1 MKLYVGNLS
10 FQTTEQDLN
19 KLFAQHGSVTETNLI
34 MDRETNRPRGFG
46 FVTMS
51 SSEEGQRAIDALH
64 GQNHDGRDLTVNEA
78 KPMEARGPRRD
89 SGGGGRSGGR
99 LLLFLEGVGGDLS
112 QNLPLE
118 AAVLLLVAL
127 HWRIERD
134 CPQPIALP
142 FPGR

>member
-19 KLFAQHGSVTETNLI
+19 ALFSKYGTVSETNLI

-51 SSEEGQRAIDALH
+51 SADEGQKAIDALH

-78 KPMEARGPRRD
+78 RPMEARGGGGGGGRRD
-89 SGGGGRSGGR
+89 SGGRGGNGGGRNR
-99 LLLFLEGVGGDLS
+99 Y
-112 QNLPLE
+112 
-118 AAVLLLVAL
+118 
-127 HWRIERD
+127 
-134 CPQPIALP
+134 
-142 FPGR
+142 

>member
-19 KLFAQHGSVTETNLI
+19 ALFSQYGTVSETSLI

-51 SSEEGQRAIDALH
+51 NSDEGQKAIDALH

-78 KPMEARGPRRD
+78 RPMESRGPRRE
-89 SGGGGRSGGR
+89 SSGGGGGGRSGG
-99 LLLFLEGVGGDLS
+99 GG
-112 QNLPLE
+112 
-118 AAVLLLVAL
+118 
-127 HWRIERD
+127 
-134 CPQPIALP
+134 
-142 FPGR
+142 GRNRY

>member
-19 KLFAQHGSVTETNLI
+19 SLFSKYGTVSETNLI

-51 SSEEGQRAIDALH
+51 SAEEGQKAIDALH

-78 KPMEARGPRRD
+78 RPMEARGPRRESAGR
-89 SGGGGRSGGR
+89 SGGGGGR
-99 LLLFLEGVGGDLS
+99 
-112 QNLPLE
+112 N
-118 AAVLLLVAL
+118 
-127 HWRIERD
+127 RY
-134 CPQPIALP
+134 
-142 FPGR
+142 

>member
-1 MKLYVGNLS
+1 MRALQKVVVRSQPQNQKTKNSMKLYVGNLS

-19 KLFAQHGSVTETNLI
+19 ALFSKYGSVTETNLI

-51 SSEEGQRAIDALH
+51 SADEGQKAIDALH

-89 SGGGGRSGGR
+89 SGGGGRSGG
-99 LLLFLEGVGGDLS
+99 GG
-112 QNLPLE
+112 
-118 AAVLLLVAL
+118 
-127 HWRIERD
+127 
-134 CPQPIALP
+134 
-142 FPGR
+142 GRNRY